1 MSVRSVDRPRS
12 PRRSLEPPS
21 SPPRSDGGPNDGGR
35 DWVELF
41 KAANDIEAAL
51 LLGKLTDASIETHS
65 IKDFNAPGT
74 WVYGGSNPWAAVM
87 IYVRRFQLVDAKIV
101 LAEVSLESIDEPSVL
116 DEATRRR
123 IPRMWWATALAL
135 GVALSA
141 IAVQQAADQARFC
154 QLPILCE
161 DTDSP

>member
-1 MSVRSVDRPRS
+1 MSVR
-12 PRRSLEPPS
+12 LEPPS
-21 SPPRSDGGPNDGGR
+21 SPPRAEDGPRGGGR

-41 KAANDIEAAL
+41 RAANDIEAAL
-51 LLGKLTDASIETHS
+51 LLGKLADAAIETHS

-87 IYVRRFQLVDAKIV
+87 IYVRRFQLIDARIV
-101 LAEVSLESIDEPSVL
+101 LAEVSLEAPDEPSVP
-116 DEATRRR
+116 DERRRR

-141 IAVQQAADQARFC
+141 IAVQQAADQGRFC
-154 QLPILCE
+154 QLPILCA
-161 DTDSP
+161 DTDSK

>member
-1 MSVRSVDRPRS
+1 MPVGHAGIPLS
-12 PRRSLEPPS
+12 PPS
-21 SPPRSDGGPNDGGR
+21 SPPRPEDGPRGGGS

-41 KAANDIEAAL
+41 RAANDIEAAL
-51 LLGKLTDASIETHS
+51 LLGKLADAAVETHS

-87 IYVRRFQLVDAKIV
+87 IYVRRFQLIDARIV
-101 LAEVSLESIDEPSVL
+101 LAEVSLEISDEPPVFQ
-116 DEATRRR
+116 ERGRRR

-141 IAVQQAADQARFC
+141 IAVQQTADQRRFC
-154 QLPILCE
+154 QLPVLCAE
-161 DTDSP
+161 TDSK